1 MQRIRYRLVYNR
13 RNMLNKQGKALIQV
27 EASLN
32 GRKVYIS
39 TRTYIVPFEWDKR
52 TSTVINH
59 PHAREIN
66 AWLFEFMMKIE
77 WIELSLW
84 KRGVIPTLLQIKD
97 FVKGKSVKDLSFRS
111 FCLSV
116 IDKSNRKQ
124 GTKCNLRG
132 TLTIM
137 DEFKAGYEWEDM
149 TYLFLK
155 DFELWLLKRG
165 AARNT
170 IAKHLQNIRTLI
182 NEAISA
188 GYISSDSDPFKS
200 FSIKHE
206 KVEHRFLNPEE
217 LKRMEDIKVSG
228 KLSHIKDAFLFCC
241 YTGLRFSDFKHLQS
255 KFIKNIKGRLW
266 LMIKTE
272 KTGYDLK
279 IPLYLLF
286 EGKALDILN
295 RYPSIESFTKIGC
308 NADTNRH
315 LAVLQKM
322 AKIET
327 RTTFHTA
334 RHTCATLLCH
344 QGVPITTV
352 QKILGHTK
360 LTTTQLYSE
369 VMADTIVKDLK
380 SIKKKLKRKH

>member
-59 PHAREIN
+59 PNARDIN

-77 WIELSLW
+77 GFELSLW

-97 FVKGKSVKDLSFRS
+97 SVKGKSVKDMSFRS

-116 IDKSNRKQ
+116 IDKSNRKK
-124 GTKCNLRG
+124 GTKCNLRS
-132 TLTIM
+132 TLTMM
-137 DEFKAGYEWEDM
+137 DEFKTGYEWEDM

-155 DFELWLLKRG
+155 EFELWLLKRG
-165 AARNT
+165 LARNT

-188 GYISSDSDPFKS
+188 GYILSESDPFKT

-217 LKRMEDIKVSG
+217 LKRMEEIKVTG
-228 KLSHIKDAFLFCC
+228 KLSHIKDAFLFC
-241 YTGLRFSDFKHLQS
+241 
-255 KFIKNIKGRLW
+255 
-266 LMIKTE
+266 
-272 KTGYDLK
+272 
-279 IPLYLLF
+279 
-286 EGKALDILN
+286 
-295 RYPSIESFTKIGC
+295 
-308 NADTNRH
+308 
-315 LAVLQKM
+315 
-322 AKIET
+322 
-327 RTTFHTA
+327 
-334 RHTCATLLCH
+334 
-344 QGVPITTV
+344 
-352 QKILGHTK
+352 
-360 LTTTQLYSE
+360 
-369 VMADTIVKDLK
+369 
-380 SIKKKLKRKH
+380 